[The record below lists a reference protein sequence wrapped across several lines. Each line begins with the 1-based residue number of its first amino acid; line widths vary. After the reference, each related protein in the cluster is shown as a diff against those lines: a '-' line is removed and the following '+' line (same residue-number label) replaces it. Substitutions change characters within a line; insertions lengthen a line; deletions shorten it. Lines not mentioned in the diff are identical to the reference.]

1 MSNVYGRSD
10 ADPGGNQPTQ
20 QFWAGPDTPTAMPW
34 VSPDAT
40 TAMPGWESRPGVAGP
55 PGPGHTGRSPAGQ
68 RKDHHKVLHWTAG
81 LLAAALLA
89 GGGTIAGMRLAA
101 HSSPGTSSGAATGQ
115 AGQAGTAQQGALLN
129 ETLSDASSPGA
140 LTIGATLTGGTG
152 ASAGGAAAG
161 AAAKAPACARA
172 RHVSRVARRSG
183 LHRLSRRIGIGA
195 ARCRL
200 VHRRVFAFFLL
211 RGVDGQFTIQTKK
224 GIKTLAYERGVI
236 QSVSTGKSITV
247 KAIDGTTWTWDL
259 VSTTVVR
266 DRQGKIGQSAL
277 TSGTPVWVG
286 GPVVQGTKD
295 ARLIVVRPPQP
306 ASVSP
311 SSTSGS

>member
-1 MSNVYGRSD
+1 MSNEHGQSD
-10 ADPGGNQPTQ
+10 ADPAGSQPTQ
-20 QFWAGPDTPTAMPW
+20 QFWAGPDAPTAMPAW
-34 VSPDAT
+34 GSQ
-40 TAMPGWESRPGVAGP
+40 PGAAGP
-55 PGPGHTGRSPAGQ
+55 PGPGHTGHPAPGPQ
-68 RKDHHKVLHWTAG
+68 KGHHRALHWTAG
-81 LLAAALLA
+81 LLAAVLLA
-89 GGGTIAGMRLAA
+89 GGGTVAGMRLATHA
-101 HSSPGTSSGAATGQ
+101 SPGTSSGAATGQ
-115 AGQAGTAQQGALLN
+115 AGTTQQGALLN
-129 ETLSDASSPGA
+129 ETLSNASSPGA
-140 LTIGATLTGGTG
+140 LTMGATLAGGTG
-152 ASAGGAAAG
+152 ASASGAAAG

-172 RHVSRVARRSG
+172 RHVSRVARRAG
-183 LHRLSRRIGIGA
+183 LPRLSRRIGIGA

-200 VHRRVFAFFLL
+200 IRRRVFAFFLL

-224 GIKTLAYERGVI
+224 GTKTLAYERGVI

-247 KAIDGTTWTWDL
+247 TASDGTTWTWDL

-306 ASVSP
+306 APVPP
-311 SSTSGS
+311 SSTSGN